1 MFKFQQPSDLISRL
15 YILEYM
21 REIGAEKM
29 YPKCNKYQQENF
41 FYKFLDEDQVEAV
54 DLNWEHCL
62 FMATM
67 YELEKLMENFT
78 EELSEVEVA
87 RNEYLMKCK
96 HQLIQEQIDE
106 HLSEPVDINL
116 MSVAKAE
123 MQNSAGKII
132 T

>member
-29 YPKCNKYQQENF
+29 YQKCNKYQQESF
-41 FYKFLDEDQVEAV
+41 FYKFLDDAGVEAV
-54 DLNWEHCL
+54 DFNWEYCL

-67 YELEKLMENFT
+67 FELEKLMENFE
-78 EELSEVEVA
+78 EELAAVEA
-87 RNEYLMKCK
+87 SRNEYLMKCK
-96 HQLIQEQIDE
+96 HQLIQEKIEE
-106 HLSEPVDINL
+106 HLSGPVDINL
-116 MSVAKAE
+116 MSVAQAE
-123 MQNSAGKII
+123 MRNSQGKII